1 MSSPARPIAVWP
13 RRAGTATLVV
23 LALGLT
29 ACATTQPVIYSKKTD
44 SIELNERTRQDLGEC
59 SRLADVRVGRN
70 VMKGP
75 QGAPGKACTQKVAQK
90 VGSTSA
96 IAFVATAAG
105 SVVSNS
111 KNAWERARGA
121 AAGGAA
127 GMATKLLL
135 EWNEGD
141 KVYQN
146 YVENCLE
153 DRGHEVLGWR

>member
-1 MSSPARPIAVWP
+1 MPTPASPAAWS
-13 RRAGTATLVV
+13 RRASTGAILV
-23 LALGLT
+23 LTMGLT
-29 ACATTQPVIYSKKTD
+29 ACASTQPVIYSKKTD
-44 SIELNERTRQDLGEC
+44 SIVLNERTRRDLGEC
-59 SRLADVRVGRN
+59 SRRADVRVGRN
-70 VMKGP
+70 GMKGT
-75 QGAPGKACTQKVAQK
+75 QGTKKVAQEL
-90 VGSTSA
+90 GSTSA
-96 IAFVATAAG
+96 IAFVAAAAG
-105 SVVSNS
+105 SVVSHS

-141 KVYQN
+141 EVYQK

>member
-1 MSSPARPIAVWP
+1 MPTPASNAAVLP
-13 RRAGTATLVV
+13 RRAGTAALLV

-29 ACATTQPVIYSKKTD
+29 ACASTQPVIYSKKSG
-44 SIELNERTRQDLGEC
+44 SIELNERTRQDLGDC
-59 SRLADVRVGRN
+59 SRQADVRVGRN

-75 QGAPGKACTQKVAQK
+75 QGTPGTQKVGQK
-90 VGSTSA
+90 VGSTGA

-105 SVVSNS
+105 SVVGNS

-141 KVYQN
+141 KVYQR
-146 YVENCLE
+146 YVESCLE
-153 DRGHEVLGWR
+153 ERGHEVLGWR

>member
-1 MSSPARPIAVWP
+1 MPSIPPARAATVRRCHAV
-13 RRAGTATLVV
+13 AALLVV
-23 LALGLT
+23 AGLAG
-29 ACATTQPVIYSKKTD
+29 CASTQPVIYSKSSD
-44 SIELNERTRQDLGEC
+44 SIALNDRTRADLAAC
-59 SRLADVRVGRN
+59 SRLADERVGRN
-70 VMKGP
+70 SMNAQPAAG
-75 QGAPGKACTQKVAQK
+75 GGTQTVVQK
-90 VGSTSA
+90 VGATGA
-96 IAFVATAAG
+96 IAFVATAVG
-105 SVVSNS
+105 SVVGNS

-141 KVYQN
+141 KVYQR

>member
-1 MSSPARPIAVWP
+1 MPTLAPNAAAWP
-13 RRAGTATLVV
+13 RRAGTAAVLV

-29 ACATTQPVIYSKKTD
+29 ACASTQPVIYSKKTGT
-44 SIELNERTRQDLGEC
+44 IELNERTRQDLGEC
-59 SRLADVRVGRN
+59 SRQADVRVGRN
-70 VMKGP
+70 VMKSP
-75 QGAPGKACTQKVAQK
+75 QGSPGKAGTQKVAQT
-90 VGSTSA
+90 VGSTGA

-141 KVYQN
+141 KVYQR
-146 YVENCLE
+146 YVEHCLE

>member
-1 MSSPARPIAVWP
+1 MQSFATPPRPTH
-13 RRAGTATLVV
+13 RRWAALGTLV

-29 ACATTQPVIYSKKTD
+29 ACASTQPVIYSKQAD
-44 SIELNERTRQDLGEC
+44 SITLNERARADLAAC
-59 SRLADVRVGRN
+59 SGLADQRVGRN
-70 VMKGP
+70 SMQAR
-75 QGAPGKACTQKVAQK
+75 QGTQTGKQTVAQK
-90 VGSTSA
+90 AASTAA
-96 IAFVATAAG
+96 IAFVATAVG

-127 GMATKLLL
+127 GMATKLML

-141 KVYQN
+141 KVYQK